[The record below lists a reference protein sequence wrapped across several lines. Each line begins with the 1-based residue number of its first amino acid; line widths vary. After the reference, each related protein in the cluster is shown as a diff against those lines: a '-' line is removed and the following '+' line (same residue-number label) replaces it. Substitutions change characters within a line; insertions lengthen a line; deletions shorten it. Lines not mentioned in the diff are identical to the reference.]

1 MTAMK
6 DKRINKK
13 KKSLTALEPKQK
25 EEMNIKDPGKFTMKN
40 MELALQ
46 VIDDTTLLNSMGNKR
61 AIMTSV

>member
-6 DKRINKK
+6 NKRINKK

-40 MELALQ
+40 ME
-46 VIDDTTLLNSMGNKR
+46 
-61 AIMTSV
+61 